1 MAGADIGIDLGTA
14 NVLVYVDGKGIV
26 LEEPSVVAIEKNTN
40 TVLAVGHEARKMI
53 GRTPANIVAI
63 RPLKDGVISD
73 YEVTEKML
81 KYFTER
87 VVEKKG
93 FGRLVMPRIMVCVPT
108 GVTEVEKRA
117 VEDATREAGAREVYI
132 IEEPI
137 AAAKKVFL
145 EEEPKV
151 AAIGAGMDISLPN
164 GNMVIDI
171 GGGTTD
177 IAVISLGGAVV
188 SDSIKIG
195 GDKFDAA
202 ISAYIKKKHNLLIG
216 DRSAEQLKIEIGTAM
231 KDDNNEQT
239 MKISGRNMIKGLPET
254 IEVSSLEIAEA
265 LEECIKQ
272 IVATTKSVLEKTPPE
287 LAADISTSGIVM
299 TGGGALLKNLDKRIE
314 EATGIKVTVAD
325 EPLSCVA
332 RGTGSSLSTLDLL
345 ETGGTFKRRNKK

>member
-26 LEEPSVVAIEKNTN
+26 LEEPSVVAIEKKTN
-40 TVLAVGHEARKMI
+40 TVLAVGNEARKMI

-63 RPLKDGVISD
+63 KPLKDGVISD
-73 YEVTEKML
+73 YEATEKML
-81 KYFTER
+81 KYFTEKI
-87 VVEKKG
+87 VEKKG
-93 FGRLVMPRIMVCVPT
+93 FRRLVMPRIMVCVPT

-117 VEDATREAGAREVYI
+117 VEEATREAGAREVYI

-137 AAAKKVFL
+137 AAA
-145 EEEPKV
+145 
-151 AAIGAGMDISLPN
+151 IGAGMDISVPN

-188 SDSIKIG
+188 SDSIKVG

-202 ISAYIKKKHNLLIG
+202 IAAYIKKKHNLLIG
-216 DRSAEQLKIEIGTAM
+216 ERSAEQLKIEIGTAM
-231 KDDNNEQT
+231 KDGEERF

-254 IEVSSLEIAEA
+254 IKVSSEEIAEA

-272 IVATTKSVLEKTPPE
+272 IIATTKVVLEKTPPE

-314 EATGIKVTVAD
+314 EATGINVIVAD

>member
-40 TVLAVGHEARKMI
+40 TVLAVGNEARKMI

-73 YEVTEKML
+73 YEATEKML
-81 KYFTER
+81 KYFTEKI
-87 VVEKKG
+87 VEKKG
-93 FGRLVMPRIMVCVPT
+93 FRRLVMPRIMVCVPT

-117 VEDATREAGAREVYI
+117 VEEATREAGAREVYI

-137 AAAKKVFL
+137 A
-145 EEEPKV
+145 

-195 GDKFDAA
+195 GDKFDTA
-202 ISAYIKKKHNLLIG
+202 IVAYIKKKHNLLIG
-216 DRSAEQLKIEIGTAM
+216 ERSAEKLKMEIGTAM
-231 KDDNNEQT
+231 KDSEERL
-239 MKISGRNMIKGLPET
+239 MKISGRNIIKGLPET
-254 IEVSSLEIAEA
+254 IEVSSVEIAEA

-272 IVATTKSVLEKTPPE
+272 ILATTRVVLEKTPPE

-299 TGGGALLKNLDKRIE
+299 TGGGALLKSLDKRIE
-314 EATGIKVTVAD
+314 EATGIKVIVAD

>member
-1 MAGADIGIDLGTA
+1 MARADIGIDLGTA

-40 TVLAVGHEARKMI
+40 SVLAVGEEARKMI

-73 YEVTEKML
+73 YEATEKML

-87 VVEKKG
+87 IVEKKG

-108 GVTEVEKRA
+108 GVTDVEKKA
-117 VEDATREAGAREVYI
+117 VREATIEAGAREVYI

-137 AAAKKVFL
+137 A
-145 EEEPKV
+145 

-202 ISAYIKKKHNLLIG
+202 IAEYIKKKHNLLIG
-216 DRSAEQLKIEIGTAM
+216 ERSAEKLKIEIGTAK
-231 KDDNNEQT
+231 KDSEERT
-239 MKISGRNMIKGLPET
+239 MKISGRNIIKGLPET
-254 IEVSSLEIAEA
+254 IEISSVEIADA
-265 LEECIKQ
+265 LEDCIKQ
-272 IVATTKSVLEKTPPE
+272 IIAVTRGVLEKTPPE

-299 TGGGALLKNLDKRIE
+299 TGGGALLRNLNKRIE
-314 EATGIKVTVAD
+314 ESTGINVIVAD

-332 RGTGSSLSTLDLL
+332 RGTGASLSTLDLL
-345 ETGGTFKRRNKK
+345 ETGGTFKKRSKK

>member
-1 MAGADIGIDLGTA
+1 
-14 NVLVYVDGKGIV
+14 
-26 LEEPSVVAIEKNTN
+26 
-40 TVLAVGHEARKMI
+40 
-53 GRTPANIVAI
+53 
-63 RPLKDGVISD
+63 
-73 YEVTEKML
+73 
-81 KYFTER
+81 
-87 VVEKKG
+87 
-93 FGRLVMPRIMVCVPT
+93 
-108 GVTEVEKRA
+108 
-117 VEDATREAGAREVYI
+117 
-132 IEEPI
+132 
-137 AAAKKVFL
+137 
-145 EEEPKV
+145 
-151 AAIGAGMDISLPN
+151 MDISLPN

-231 KDDNNEQT
+231 KDENNEQT

>member
-40 TVLAVGHEARKMI
+40 TVLAVGNEARKMI
-53 GRTPANIVAI
+53 GRTPTNIVAI
-63 RPLKDGVISD
+63 KPLKDGVISN
-73 YEVTEKML
+73 YEATEKML
-81 KYFTER
+81 KYFTEKI
-87 VVEKKG
+87 VEKKG
-93 FGRLVMPRIMVCVPT
+93 FRRLVMPRIMVCVPT

-117 VEDATREAGAREVYI
+117 VEEATREAGAREVYI

-137 AAAKKVFL
+137 A
-145 EEEPKV
+145 

-188 SDSIKIG
+188 SDSIKVG

-202 ISAYIKKKHNLLIG
+202 IVAYIKKKHNLLIG
-216 DRSAEQLKIEIGTAM
+216 ERSAEKLKVEIGTAM
-231 KDDNNEQT
+231 KDSEERL
-239 MKISGRNMIKGLPET
+239 MKISGRNIIKGLPET
-254 IEVSSLEIAEA
+254 IEISSEEIAEA

-272 IVATTKSVLEKTPPE
+272 IVATTRGVLEKIPPE

-314 EATGIKVTVAD
+314 DATGINVIVAD
-325 EPLSCVA
+325 DPLSCVA

>member
-26 LEEPSVVAIEKNTN
+26 LEEPSVVAIEKKTN
-40 TVLAVGHEARKMI
+40 TVLAVGNEARKMI

-63 RPLKDGVISD
+63 KPLKDGVISD
-73 YEVTEKML
+73 YEATEKML
-81 KYFTER
+81 KYFTEKI
-87 VVEKKG
+87 VEKKG
-93 FGRLVMPRIMVCVPT
+93 FRRLVMPRIMVCVPT

-117 VEDATREAGAREVYI
+117 VEEATREAGAREVYI

-137 AAAKKVFL
+137 A
-145 EEEPKV
+145 

-195 GDKFDAA
+195 GDKFDTA
-202 ISAYIKKKHNLLIG
+202 IAAYIKKKHNLLIG
-216 DRSAEQLKIEIGTAM
+216 ERSAEQLKIEIGTAM
-231 KDDNNEQT
+231 KDGEERF
-239 MKISGRNMIKGLPET
+239 MKISGRNMVKGLPET
-254 IEVSSLEIAEA
+254 IEVSSEEIAEA

-272 IVATTKSVLEKTPPE
+272 IITTTKLVLEKTPPE

-314 EATGIKVTVAD
+314 EATGIKVIVAD

-332 RGTGSSLSTLDLL
+332 KGTGSSLSTLDLL

>member
-137 AAAKKVFL
+137 AAA
-145 EEEPKV
+145 
-151 AAIGAGMDISLPN
+151 IGAGMDISLPN

-195 GDKFDAA
+195 GDKFDEA
-202 ISAYIKKKHNLLIG
+202 IIKHIHDNYGLNIG
-216 DRSAEQLKIEIGTAM
+216 AQTAEKI
-231 KDDNNEQT
+231 
-239 MKISGRNMIKGLPET
+239 
-254 IEVSSLEIAEA
+254 
-265 LEECIKQ
+265 
-272 IVATTKSVLEKTPPE
+272 
-287 LAADISTSGIVM
+287 
-299 TGGGALLKNLDKRIE
+299 KR
-314 EATGIKVTVAD
+314 TWM
-325 EPLSCVA
+325 
-332 RGTGSSLSTLDLL
+332 
-345 ETGGTFKRRNKK
+345 

>member
-40 TVLAVGHEARKMI
+40 SVLAVGNEARKMI

-73 YEVTEKML
+73 YEATEKML

-137 AAAKKVFL
+137 AAA
-145 EEEPKV
+145 
-151 AAIGAGMDISLPN
+151 IGAGMDISQPN

-195 GDKFDAA
+195 GDKFDTA
-202 ISAYIKKKHNLLIG
+202 ISTYIKKKHNLLIG
-216 DRSAEQLKIEIGTAM
+216 ERSAEKLKMEIGTAM
-231 KDDNNEQT
+231 KADEEQF
-239 MKISGRNMIKGLPET
+239 MKISGRNIVKGLPET
-254 IEVSSLEIAEA
+254 IEISSREIAEA

-272 IVATTKSVLEKTPPE
+272 IVATTRVVLEKTPPE

-299 TGGGALLKNLDKRIE
+299 TGGGALLKKLDKRIE
-314 EATGIKVTVAD
+314 EATGIKVIVAD
-325 EPLSCVA
+325 DPLSCVA
-332 RGTGSSLSTLDLL
+332 RGTGSSLSSLDLL
-345 ETGGTFKRRNKK
+345 ETGGTFKRKRKK

>member
-26 LEEPSVVAIEKNTN
+26 LEEPSVVAIEKKTN
-40 TVLAVGHEARKMI
+40 TVLAVGNEARKMI

-63 RPLKDGVISD
+63 KPLKDGVISD
-73 YEVTEKML
+73 YEATEKML
-81 KYFTER
+81 KYFTEKI
-87 VVEKKG
+87 VEKKG
-93 FGRLVMPRIMVCVPT
+93 FRRLVMPRIMVCVPT

-117 VEDATREAGAREVYI
+117 VEEATREAGAREVYI

-137 AAAKKVFL
+137 A
-145 EEEPKV
+145 

-188 SDSIKIG
+188 SDSIKVG

-202 ISAYIKKKHNLLIG
+202 IAAYIKKKHNLLIG
-216 DRSAEQLKIEIGTAM
+216 ERSAEQLKIEIGTAM
-231 KDDNNEQT
+231 KDGEERF

-254 IEVSSLEIAEA
+254 IEVSSEEIAEA

-272 IVATTKSVLEKTPPE
+272 IIATTKIVLEKTPPE

-314 EATGIKVTVAD
+314 EATGINVIVAD

>member
-1 MAGADIGIDLGTA
+1 MARADIGIDLGTA

-40 TVLAVGHEARKMI
+40 SVLAVGEEARKMI

-73 YEVTEKML
+73 YEATEKML

-87 VVEKKG
+87 IVEKKG

-137 AAAKKVFL
+137 AAA
-145 EEEPKV
+145 
-151 AAIGAGMDISLPN
+151 IGAGMDISLPN

-202 ISAYIKKKHNLLIG
+202 IAEYIKKKHNLLIG
-216 DRSAEQLKIEIGTAM
+216 ERSAEKLKIEIGTAK
-231 KDDNNEQT
+231 KDSEERT
-239 MKISGRNMIKGLPET
+239 MKISGRNIIKGLPET
-254 IEVSSLEIAEA
+254 IEISSVEIADA
-265 LEECIKQ
+265 LEDCIKQ
-272 IVATTKSVLEKTPPE
+272 IIAVTRGVLEKTPPE

-299 TGGGALLKNLDKRIE
+299 TGGGALLRNLNKRIE
-314 EATGIKVTVAD
+314 ESTGIKVIVAD

-332 RGTGSSLSTLDLL
+332 RGTGASLSTLDLL
-345 ETGGTFKRRNKK
+345 ETGGTFKKRNKK

>member
-1 MAGADIGIDLGTA
+1 MARADIGIDLGTA

-40 TVLAVGHEARKMI
+40 SVLAVGEEARKMI

-73 YEVTEKML
+73 YEATEKML

-87 VVEKKG
+87 IVEKKG

-108 GVTEVEKRA
+108 GVTDVEKKA
-117 VEDATREAGAREVYI
+117 VREATIEAGAREVYI

-137 AAAKKVFL
+137 A
-145 EEEPKV
+145 

-195 GDKFDAA
+195 GDKFDTA
-202 ISAYIKKKHNLLIG
+202 IAEYIKKKHNLLIG
-216 DRSAEQLKIEIGTAM
+216 ERSAEKLKIEIGTAK
-231 KDDNNEQT
+231 KDSEERT
-239 MKISGRNMIKGLPET
+239 MKISGRNIIKGLPET
-254 IEVSSLEIAEA
+254 IEISSVEIADA
-265 LEECIKQ
+265 LEDCIKQ
-272 IVATTKSVLEKTPPE
+272 IIAVTRGVLEKTPPE

-299 TGGGALLKNLDKRIE
+299 TGGGALLRNLNKRIE
-314 EATGIKVTVAD
+314 ESTGIKVIVAD

-332 RGTGSSLSTLDLL
+332 RGTGASLSTLDLL
-345 ETGGTFKRRNKK
+345 ETGGTFKKRSKK

>member
-40 TVLAVGHEARKMI
+40 TVLAVGNEARKMI

-73 YEVTEKML
+73 YEATEKML
-81 KYFTER
+81 KYFTEKI
-87 VVEKKG
+87 VEKKG
-93 FGRLVMPRIMVCVPT
+93 FRRLVMPRIMVCVPT

-117 VEDATREAGAREVYI
+117 VEEATREAGAREVYI

-137 AAAKKVFL
+137 A
-145 EEEPKV
+145 

-177 IAVISLGGAVV
+177 IAVISLGGSVV

-195 GDKFDAA
+195 GDKFDTA
-202 ISAYIKKKHNLLIG
+202 IVAYIKKKHNLLIG
-216 DRSAEQLKIEIGTAM
+216 ERSAEKLKVEIGTAM
-231 KDDNNEQT
+231 KDSEEQF
-239 MKISGRNMIKGLPET
+239 MKISGRNIIKGLPET
-254 IEVSSLEIAEA
+254 IEVSSQEIAEA

-272 IVATTKSVLEKTPPE
+272 IVATTRVVLEKIPPE

-299 TGGGALLKNLDKRIE
+299 TGGGALLRNLDKRIE
-314 EATGIKVTVAD
+314 EATGINVIVAD

>member
-26 LEEPSVVAIEKNTN
+26 LQEPSVLAIEKNTK

-53 GRTPANIVAI
+53 GRTPANIVVI

-73 YEVTEKML
+73 YEATEKML

-87 VVEKKG
+87 IVEKKG

-117 VEDATREAGAREVYI
+117 VEEATREAGAREVYI

-137 AAAKKVFL
+137 AAA
-145 EEEPKV
+145 
-151 AAIGAGMDISLPN
+151 IGAGMDITLPN

-188 SDSIKIG
+188 SDSIKVG
-195 GDKFDAA
+195 GDKFDSA
-202 ISAYIKKKHNLLIG
+202 IADYIKTKHNLLIG
-216 DRSAEQLKIEIGTAM
+216 ERSAEKLKIEI
-231 KDDNNEQT
+231 
-239 MKISGRNMIKGLPET
+239 
-254 IEVSSLEIAEA
+254 
-265 LEECIKQ
+265 
-272 IVATTKSVLEKTPPE
+272 
-287 LAADISTSGIVM
+287 
-299 TGGGALLKNLDKRIE
+299 
-314 EATGIKVTVAD
+314 
-325 EPLSCVA
+325 
-332 RGTGSSLSTLDLL
+332 
-345 ETGGTFKRRNKK
+345 